1 MTAALLDWSP
11 SSAGIGSPGGANDE
25 AAGEGVTEAAAAD
38 GWCMPMDRIPVAL
51 REESAVCCLHGVDD
65 CRGLAMALL
74 AV

>member
-1 MTAALLDWSP
+1 MAAALLDLVTQLCRDWV
-11 SSAGIGSPGGANDE
+11 ARGANDE
-25 AAGEGVTEAAAAD
+25 AAGEGVTEAAAAN

-51 REESAVCCLHGVDD
+51 WEESAVCCLHGVDD